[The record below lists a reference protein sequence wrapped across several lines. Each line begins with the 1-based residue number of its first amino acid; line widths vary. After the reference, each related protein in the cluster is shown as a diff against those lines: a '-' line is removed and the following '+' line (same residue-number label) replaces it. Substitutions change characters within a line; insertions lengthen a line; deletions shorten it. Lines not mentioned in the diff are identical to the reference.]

1 VKNAGFGP
9 GALYTNTTGS
19 YNSASGSFGLHD
31 NRSST
36 HWATGCGLLLTRY
49 KEDIRS
55 MGDVSDR
62 LRKLRPGTF
71 RSKQTDEKGQKPE
84 QYGLIPEEV
93 VKVMPE
99 LVVYT

>member
-1 VKNAGFGP
+1 
-9 GALYTNTTGS
+9 
-19 YNSASGSFGLHD
+19 
-31 NRSST
+31 
-36 HWATGCGLLLTRY
+36 
-49 KEDIRS
+49 

-84 QYGLIPEEV
+84 QYGLILEEV